1 MHSIFRNIFT
11 FSEVLAE
18 VLVLS
23 PFSGAVAVIVAAVA
37 VCRCL
42 SILRATVFNLTAS
55 LPLSRSG
62 STLRIRRV
70 LNALKSQANKLLL
83 LLLPLLLRLLL
94 LLLLLPVNC
103 SCCHCCCLCNENFY
117 NAICRLLKNSSQP
130 APWNMQSSSFILIK
144 RLCALVWVM

>member
-117 NAICRLLKNSSQP
+117 NAICRLLKNSSHTQKHKDGS
-130 APWNMQSSSFILIK
+130 ASALEYAIKLIYTH
-144 RLCALVWVM
+144 